1 MDKLEPLQLRRTS
14 AEQRPACH
22 QALVLPF
29 LDEDGEARMENRA
42 AELERMM
49 MELQDKAAVAER
61 EAYNKAYQMG
71 EKAGLELGKR
81 RAENILAELQQLLD
95 MFHGHVKEVYQ
106 QLDQQVIALANMVS
120 KKLMGSSIRDEGM
133 MEALIRRAI
142 EASEFDLAESRLVLH
157 PEDIERIRLML
168 QEEEIPLI
176 CATDSAIQPGTARL
190 HSHDGMVLIDVSRA
204 IDQCFDFIRTKV
216 AEEWEEEAR

>member
-14 AEQRPACH
+14 VERPPRH
-22 QALVLPF
+22 QTLVLPF
-29 LDEDGEARMENRA
+29 LDEDGAARMENRA

-81 RAENILAELQQLLD
+81 RAEYILAELQQLLD
-95 MFHGHVKEVYQ
+95 TFHVHVKEVYQ
-106 QLDQQVIALANMVS
+106 QLDQQVITLANMVS
-120 KKLMGSSIRDEGM
+120 KKVMGSSIRDDGM
-133 MEALIRRAI
+133 MEALVRRAI

-157 PEDIERIRLML
+157 PEDIERIRLMF
-168 QEEEIPLI
+168 QEEEIPLV

-190 HSHDGMVLIDVSRA
+190 HSHDGMVLIDISRA
-204 IDQCFDFIRTKV
+204 IDQCFDFIRAKV
-216 AEEWEEEAR
+216 SDGWEAKAQ